1 MVRKK
6 IPVRKS
12 KDLLKKEIK
21 KNVHITKGNSKEQ
34 KVLKEGKPVSI
45 SEKINPHS
53 PVIIG
58 LNKGVTK
65 NMDNFES
72 LRIDVWFSTPLAK
85 GVDPKDGYSEISD
98 IIDDVLEEMVAEYT

>member
-1 MVRKK
+1 MLRKK

-12 KDLLKKEIK
+12 KDLLKKEIE
-21 KNVHITKGNSKEQ
+21 KNIHITRGNSKER
-34 KVLKEGKPVSI
+34 KVLKESNPVSI
-45 SEKINPHS
+45 SKKINPHS

-72 LRIDVWFSTPLAK
+72 LRIDVWFSTPLAE

-98 IIDDVLEEMVAEYT
+98 IIDDILEEMVAEYT

>member
-21 KNVHITKGNSKEQ
+21 ENTQVTRGTSKEQ
-34 KVLKEGKPVSI
+34 KVLKEGNPVSI
-45 SEKINPHS
+45 SEKINHHS
-53 PVIIG
+53 PIIIG

-72 LRIDVWFSTPLAK
+72 LRIDVWFSTPLAE
-85 GVDPKDGYSEISD
+85 GIDPKDGYSEISD